1 MAQVVQVQVIEPV
14 SMEAVMLRFFSKLFT
29 WKHRSVRLSALSSR
43 YPGGAKGTDKLLQR
57 CLADMSAH
65 LAAWMALYAP
75 ETLRSPPPL
84 VVSLLIDLRLWKKS
98 LMVVNKGLSDFSSQ
112 SMSSVSLF
120 SMASAS
126 PSVKVGTG
134 SGVPSLHVSSS
145 PTETEI
151 KYRDGLT

>member
-1 MAQVVQVQVIEPV
+1 MAQVVQVIEPV
-14 SMEAVMLRFFSKLFT
+14 SKEACPHT
-29 WKHRSVRLSALSSR
+29 WR
-43 YPGGAKGTDKLLQR
+43 PGWPR
-57 CLADMSAH
+57 
-65 LAAWMALYAP
+65 ALYAP

-84 VVSLLIDLRLWKKS
+84 VVSLLIDLRLWKES
-98 LMVVNKGLSDFSSQ
+98 LMVVNKRLSDFSSQ